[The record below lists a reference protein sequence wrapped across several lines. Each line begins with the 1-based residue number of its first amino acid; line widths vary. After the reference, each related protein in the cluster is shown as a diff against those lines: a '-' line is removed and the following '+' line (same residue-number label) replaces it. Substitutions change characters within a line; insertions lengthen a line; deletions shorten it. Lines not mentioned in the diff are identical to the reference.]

1 MTAAAAIAGLR
12 AAADSLAID
21 RAVWVARDPG
31 EPLEFQPEATAAREN
46 ALKTIDQ
53 TITRCASCAGC
64 ATSSP
69 AAPTGP
75 ADGTPERL
83 RSARRS
89 EQVEKLR
96 LPGSCHRAG
105 RQPGRSGSWPSR
117 TSSRARCRGAGPC
130 RARKWR

>member
-21 RAVWVARDPG
+21 TAVWVARDHN

-46 ALKTIDQ
+46 ALKTIDE
-53 TITRCASCAGC
+53 TISSCASCAV
-64 ATSSP
+64 SSP

-75 ADGTPERL
+75 AAGTPERL
-83 RSARRS
+83 RPAQRS
-89 EQVEKLR
+89 EHVEKLR
-96 LPGSCHRAG
+96 LPGSRHRAG
-105 RQPGRSGSWPSR
+105 RQPGRSGSWSSR
-117 TSSRARCRGAGPC
+117 TSSRVRCRGAGPC

>member
-21 RAVWVARDPG
+21 TAAWVARDPG

-53 TITRCASCAGC
+53 TITRCASCAV
-64 ATSSP
+64 SSL
-69 AAPTGP
+69 AAPTGR
-75 ADGTPERL
+75 AAGTPERL
-83 RSARRS
+83 RPARRS

-96 LPGSCHRAG
+96 LRGSCHKAG
-105 RQPGRSGSWPSR
+105 RQPGRSGSWPCR